1 MAKLN
6 RNALKSLIKECLVE
20 ILSEGLGETS
30 EVQLTE
36 TRQPSRRRKKTQRS
50 RQERHE
56 QHVRRPALDSI
67 SFKEKVN
74 ERVSAM
80 TSDPVM
86 ASIFQDTAATTL
98 QEQVSANSNK
108 SSHAEQV
115 MANGDAAAKAIS
127 GADPNDMFG
136 DAAANWATLA
146 FS

>member
-20 ILSEGLGETS
+20 ILSEGLGETA

-36 TRQPSRRRKKTQRS
+36 ARQPSRRRKRTQRP
-50 RQERHE
+50 RQERPE

-108 SSHAEQV
+108 SSHVEQV

-127 GADPNDMFG
+127 DADPNDMFG
-136 DAAANWATLA
+136 DAASNWATLA